1 MADAL
6 SRPSESPASGARCP
20 TCGKGVDPLRAGS
33 VAIIGG
39 RFEYFCDAG
48 CKVARFRRPAST
60 LSPDEIETAAPPAVE
75 VIGFPPPSNGT
86 NGTNGAHHVP
96 VTEARVSSPEIV
108 RSAPLVLPSMD
119 AAPITERSREL
130 ARRPAAEDDVVSP
143 TARSRASTREAVS
156 GVAYAVGIGA
166 AALVPALGL
175 IESLAAAA
183 RAPLVCVAALALA
196 VRAVVA
202 PRDPSEPHPALALIA
217 AFGTAGAA
225 LLATAEHDRRAPG
238 LLVLAAVAIASVLIV
253 DFAVDRARRPTVA
266 ARERVARAL
275 ETKVRVLYGDEP
287 VAVAARDVK
296 PGEQVIVEAGEVVGV
311 DAIVVAGTATVTP
324 WLDAPIDTTK
334 RDGDAIVAGARVV
347 EGRLR
352 LTTTW
357 SGLDRAWAKLT
368 LAPGS
373 RIDVAAPYARATRLT
388 IERGAPLVAAL
399 AGVAAFANGA
409 SRPEIGAA
417 ACAAALAV
425 GGKGVAAIV
434 ALHHARA
441 QARALGAGI
450 VFKDARSFDR
460 ASDADC
466 AVLCAR
472 GTVLMGEPEIVAI
485 EALGSGSV
493 GRVLSLAAGAETAS
507 THPFASAILRAARAR
522 GERPDNV
529 RNAAAHA
536 GLGVTA
542 LASTGERLIVGSRAL
557 MLHEKVSVA
566 AADARVTELEA
577 QGRSVLLVASADRL
591 VGLIALQDG
600 LRAGARAAVQRLHDH
615 GLEPVLLSGEA
626 RETCQSIA
634 HAIDIEHVCPEIL
647 PADRGANVRKLADGG
662 RVVAVVGHPATD
674 DGALGAADVAIAMG
688 AAGSTPGEWA
698 VALASDD
705 VRDAAQ
711 ALGIARSASDKSRAA
726 IALGVA
732 PSALALIG
740 IAFGAPLVVAPIAAV
755 VGLIAALSYGRDA

>member
-6 SRPSESPASGARCP
+6 STPLESSGPASGPLCP

-39 RFEYFCDAG
+39 RFEYFCDAD
-48 CKVARFRRPAST
+48 CKVARFRGPAST
-60 LSPDEIETAAPPAVE
+60 LSPDEIETAAPPEVE
-75 VIGFPPPSNGT
+75 IVGFPPPSNGT
-86 NGTNGAHHVP
+86 NGRHEP
-96 VTEARVSSPEIV
+96 LPRRSSPEIV
-108 RSAPLVLPSMD
+108 KSAPLVMPVVE
-119 AAPITERSREL
+119 APPPTVRSRDL
-130 ARRPAAEDDVVSP
+130 APPIVDEA
-143 TARSRASTREAVS
+143 EAVAPAPKGGGTRS
-156 GVAYAVGIGA
+156 ATSRVAYVVGIGA

-175 IESLAAAA
+175 IESLASAA

-202 PRDPSEPHPALALIA
+202 PRDPSEPHPALALVA

-225 LLATAEHDRRAPG
+225 LLASVEHDRRAPG

-253 DFAVDRARRPTVA
+253 DYAVERARRATLA
-266 ARERVARAL
+266 ARERITQAL
-275 ETKVRVLYGDEP
+275 DAKVRVLYGDEP
-287 VAVAARDVK
+287 ITVAARDVK
-296 PGEQVIVEAGEVVGV
+296 PGEQVIVEAGEVIGV
-311 DAIVVAGTATVTP
+311 DALVTAGTATVTP
-324 WLDAPIDTTK
+324 WLDAPVDVTK
-334 RDGDAIVAGARVV
+334 RDGDSVVAGARVV

-357 SGLDRAWAKLT
+357 SGLDRAWAKLA
-368 LAPGS
+368 LAPSS
-373 RIDVAAPYARATRLT
+373 RVDVAAPYARATRLT
-388 IERGAPLVAAL
+388 IERGAPVVAAL
-399 AGVAAFANGA
+399 AGIAAFANGA
-409 SRPEIGAA
+409 TGPEIGAA
-417 ACAAALAV
+417 ACATALAI
-425 GGKGVAAIV
+425 GGKGVAAVV

-441 QARALGAGI
+441 HARALASGI
-450 VFKDARSFDR
+450 VYKDARSFDR

-485 EALGSGSV
+485 EALGSGSI

-529 RNAAAHA
+529 RNAAAHS

-542 LASTGERLIVGSRAL
+542 LASTGERLVVGSRAL

-600 LRAGARAAVQRLHDH
+600 LRAGARAAVQRLHDT

-634 HAIDIEHVCPEIL
+634 HALDIEHVCPEVL
-647 PADRGANVRKLADGG
+647 PADRGSVVRKLADGG
-662 RVVAVVGHPATD
+662 RLVAVVGHPASD
-674 DGALGAADVAIAMG
+674 DGALGAADVAVAMG

-698 VALASDD
+698 IALASDD

-711 ALGIARSASDKSRAA
+711 ALGIARSARDRSRAA

-740 IAFGAPLVVAPIAAV
+740 IAFGAPLAVAPIAAV
-755 VGLIAALSYGRDA
+755 VGLVAALSYARDA